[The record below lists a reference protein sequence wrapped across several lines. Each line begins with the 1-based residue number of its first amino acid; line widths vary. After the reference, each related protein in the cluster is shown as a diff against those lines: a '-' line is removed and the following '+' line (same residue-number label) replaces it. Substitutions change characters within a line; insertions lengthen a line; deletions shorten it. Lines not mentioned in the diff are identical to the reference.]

1 MTTTT
6 ATTDPTD
13 TTIHGPAGSYTLVFR
28 GHRKPDAIG
37 VLSAK
42 GPKPYGADHLC
53 VGVSITD
60 GYTVANN
67 DTFRRIM
74 DCLGWEMTEVTGLLT
89 PAGDTIWL
97 GSPANVA

>member
-13 TTIHGPAGSYTLVFR
+13 TTIHGPAGSYTVVFR
-28 GHRKPDAIG
+28 GHRQPDAIRG
-37 VLSAK
+37 LSAN
-42 GPKPYGADHLC
+42 GPRPYGPDHYSA
-53 VGVSITD
+53 GFSITD

-74 DCLGWEMTEVTGLLT
+74 DCLGWEMTEVVGLLDPNGHT
-89 PAGDTIWL
+89 TWL
-97 GSPANVA
+97 GAPVAA